1 MLRLPRFQYLSP
13 SSLEEACALLKE
25 YEGNIAVLAG
35 GTDLLPSLKQRSSA
49 PDYVLDLR
57 KVAGLNEIKNGSG
70 KHVSIGALCTLTQLE
85 ESPGVIEQFPAVAEA
100 AGLVAATQ
108 IKNMGTIGG
117 NIALGTRCWYFN
129 QSHFWRKSFEPCIK
143 RGGEVCHVVKGSKK
157 CFAYFAADTVPA
169 LIASNAQI
177 ILQSSEG
184 ERTCSLKEI
193 YTQDGKTPHSI
204 KPTEIIVRVMLPLPE
219 KGSGSAYQKLRLRG
233 AIDFPLLGVAVWVK
247 MEGDTCREARII
259 LGAVGSGPIQ
269 VAEAEDLLQGTTITE
284 EVIEEVGEIA
294 RKASHPVAN
303 TISTPGYRKNMA
315 AVFSKKALREAVG
328 RARAQ

>member
-25 YEGNIAVLAG
+25 HEGKIAVLAG
-35 GTDLLPSLKQRSSA
+35 GTDLLPSLKQSLYT
-49 PDYVLDLR
+49 PEYVLDLR

-85 ESPGVIEQFPAVAEA
+85 ESPGIKEQFPAVAEA

-169 LIASNAQI
+169 LIASSAQI
-177 ILQSSEG
+177 TLRGSEG

-193 YTQDGKTPHSI
+193 YTQDGKNPNTI
-204 KPTEIIVRVMLPLPE
+204 EPTEVIVGVELPLPE
-219 KGSGSAYQKLRLRG
+219 KGSGASYQKLRLRG
-233 AIDFPLLGVAVWVK
+233 AIDFPLLGAAVWVT
-247 MEGDTCREARII
+247 MDGDTCREARIV
-259 LGAVGSGPIQ
+259 LGAVSSGPVQ
-269 VAEAEDLLQGTTITE
+269 VTEAENLLQGATLTE
-284 EVIEEVGEIA
+284 EVIAEVGEIA

-315 AVFSKKALREAVG
+315 AVFTKKALREAVG
-328 RARAQ
+328 RAGSQ